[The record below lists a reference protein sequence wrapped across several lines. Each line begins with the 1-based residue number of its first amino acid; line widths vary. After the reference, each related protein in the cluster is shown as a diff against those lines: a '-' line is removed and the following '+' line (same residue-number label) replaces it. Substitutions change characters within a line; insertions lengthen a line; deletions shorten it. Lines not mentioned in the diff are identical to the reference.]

1 MSPLFDILVDW
12 VHGRLEEDK
21 ARMRLV
27 FLVLSAL
34 CLVGVF
40 ALLGGGS
47 YFVDPPTM
55 LAVLL
60 HGPLLT
66 AGYHGPRR
74 LLAALRNAFS
84 RKPDESAASAHVH
97 RSVLQTLRRL
107 VLASGSLGLL
117 IGLVL
122 MLARLDDPKT
132 IVPAAAVALLSPL
145 YAFALAELLLAPLIR
160 PRQPEPLE
168 TSDEGHLAGYRQA
181 DNAKETKVARPG
193 AGALALRW
201 LCVLLGLMFFAPAIL
216 LHGSLS
222 AFVSAPSALL
232 VIGTGVL
239 LTTAIR
245 GPQALRTAL
254 GAAYRP
260 RNCEAEDLQ
269 AALEYLACLRK
280 NTARSGAL
288 AVAIATLGIMHS
300 YSDPSRIGPYMALG
314 LLGLFY
320 AIWLAELVLV
330 PLAARLARHLG
341 HGSAAAEAFIEKVGA
356 RAWLP
361 TLFTVT
367 TALATWASLML
378 ILSRSS

>member
-1 MSPLFDILVDW
+1 
-12 VHGRLEEDK
+12 LEEDK
-21 ARMRLV
+21 AMVRFV

-47 YFVDPPTM
+47 YFVVPPTM

-60 HGPLLT
+60 PGPLLT

-84 RKPDESAASAHVH
+84 RNPDESAASAHVH
-97 RSVLQTLRRL
+97 RSVLQTLRGL

-132 IVPAAAVALLSPL
+132 ILPAAAVALLSPL
-145 YAFALAELLLAPLIR
+145 YAFALAEIVLAPLIR
-160 PRQPEPLE
+160 PRQPETLE
-168 TSDEGHLAGYRQA
+168 TSDEAHLAGYRQA

-201 LCVLLGLMFFAPAIL
+201 LCVLLGFMFFAPAIL

-222 AFVSAPSALL
+222 AFLSAPAALL

-245 GPQALRTAL
+245 GPQALRAAL

-260 RNCEAEDLQ
+260 RNCEPEDLQ
-269 AALEYLACLRK
+269 AALAYVVCLHM
-280 NTARSGAL
+280 NTARSGVL
-288 AVAIATLGIMHS
+288 AVAYATLGIMHS

-341 HGSAAAEAFIEKVGA
+341 PGSAAVESFIEKSGS
-356 RAWLP
+356 AWWP
-361 TLFTVT
+361 AVFTVAT
-367 TALATWASLML
+367 TLATWASLML